1 MSIQKNII
9 KLLLQASSDFN
20 KLYNHVIDELTK
32 ATIVSTERVTPEE
45 LYKIS
50 NACTPTEK
58 ERVQALLDSYKQA
71 LQALIQQGI
80 TRAVMLS
87 TTTQQKAFEAYTRMQ
102 GEAVDEWRDKTANAF
117 IRSRRDRKG
126 GLNLSDR
133 VWNYTQQTKAEF
145 ELAMSNAIE
154 KGIKKG
160 ESAESL
166 GRKIRQHLNNPDM
179 MYRRYHVKKAMSDG
193 TKKDVI
199 EWRRRVVDEDGNVH
213 FVKEDLAKV
222 GTGVYRSARQ
232 NALRLTITETN
243 MAYNF
248 ANCERWSSEPFV
260 LGIRIRLSGN
270 HPEEDIC
277 DELAGDYPKDFM
289 WRGWH
294 PRCMCSASSILIDRD
309 SEEWKY
315 LRSLPEKEYKAYK
328 SPNLVQNVP
337 EKFSKWCERNAK
349 KLDLAR
355 EKGKLPYFVKDNER
369 VVGNLL
375 GWEEKQATEP
385 MSSREKTLADAKKRH
400 EARTDK
406 QINDILTRWENRKKT
421 IAKNNAIKHF
431 GDRILRYMDGI
442 KDVDT
447 SSLSKA
453 IHQRDFALIKLE
465 ADKLKSLG
473 KQILSLKR
481 LDDPMQVARDY
492 SMADAISVNKAV
504 ESRLARESTEL
515 FARKSFLESEIRWVE
530 AHKKYAT
537 WKVAQNAYKKELAI
551 VQRKIDIKAVV
562 DSVDDA
568 LAFTSTSRSKII
580 KALADD
586 MRKLLSASDVDLV
599 LAKKKAQELNDKY
612 QQLKS
617 KGVKKAKT
625 TSSTSIKSETVDD
638 LKKRLGS
645 SMPRTLD
652 HLKDAIAKYQR
663 TSKYGDTAKNHKG
676 EIERLMRKLFDEHD
690 LGMNIDD
697 TTLEP
702 VLNSWFKNTFET
714 GSSGGYKGS
723 SKTSGKIETG
733 HARLGAAHR
742 LFGLGKDLANDQLS
756 RHEYE
761 KYGNLLD
768 HDIVSSMSHNT
779 ARQYG
784 NIEIR
789 FKKDK
794 VIATWTAGD
803 SLGERFQP
811 SLVSDPK
818 SCSFDNLYNTPD
830 NDGIQTHDLAKF
842 KRDHISSYLEL
853 QYHGDLTID
862 CVESLTFPYDLKEP
876 SRSKFLKV
884 AEKWK
889 AAGAKVYYIVDDT
902 LCQL

>member
-9 KLLLQASSDFN
+9 KLLLHVSSDFN

-71 LQALIQQGI
+71 LQSLIQQGI

-87 TTTQQKAFEAYTRMQ
+87 TITQQKAFEAYTRMQ
-102 GEAVDEWRDKTANAF
+102 GEAVDEWRNKTANAF
-117 IRSRRDRKG
+117 IRSRRDRTD

-154 KGIKKG
+154 NGIKKG

-179 MYRRYHVKKAMSDG
+179 MYRRYHVKKAMSNG

-369 VVGNLL
+369 VVGNII
-375 GWEEKQATEP
+375 GWNKE
-385 MSSREKTLADAKKRH
+385 
-400 EARTDK
+400 
-406 QINDILTRWENRKKT
+406 DILAKEITEVCKMARASGKEIQGIAESIAQKYGAKCTPINFKSEDSIRRKVLLERQEVPMFSPKNLKDTVRTTIVADNKDIDFIISDLVKHKSFVRLKEQKT
-421 IAKNNAIKHF
+421 
-431 GDRILRYMDGI
+431 
-442 KDVDT
+442 
-447 SSLSKA
+447 
-453 IHQRDFALIKLE
+453 
-465 ADKLKSLG
+465 SLG
-473 KQILSLKR
+473 YVGNIVNLITNNGLIAEIQVITPYMIYAKESPKIAKQILGESMWNKIMQKTKLEGGLGHKFYEQWR
-481 LDDPMQVARDY
+481 LLNPK
-492 SMADAISVNKAV
+492 SKEAI
-504 ESRLARESTEL
+504 
-515 FARKSFLESEIRWVE
+515 EI
-530 AHKKYAT
+530 
-537 WKVAQNAYKKELAI
+537 
-551 VQRKIDIKAVV
+551 
-562 DSVDDA
+562 
-568 LAFTSTSRSKII
+568 
-580 KALADD
+580 
-586 MRKLLSASDVDLV
+586 
-599 LAKKKAQELNDKY
+599 AKKSVEY
-612 QQLKS
+612 Y
-617 KGVKKAKT
+617 
-625 TSSTSIKSETVDD
+625 
-638 LKKRLGS
+638 R
-645 SMPRTLD
+645 
-652 HLKDAIAKYQR
+652 H
-663 TSKYGDTAKNHKG
+663 
-676 EIERLMRKLFDEHD
+676 
-690 LGMNIDD
+690 
-697 TTLEP
+697 
-702 VLNSWFKNTFET
+702 FKN
-714 GSSGGYKGS
+714 
-723 SKTSGKIETG
+723 
-733 HARLGAAHR
+733 
-742 LFGLGKDLANDQLS
+742 
-756 RHEYE
+756 
-761 KYGNLLD
+761 
-768 HDIVSSMSHNT
+768 
-779 ARQYG
+779 
-784 NIEIR
+784 
-789 FKKDK
+789 
-794 VIATWTAGD
+794 
-803 SLGERFQP
+803 
-811 SLVSDPK
+811 
-818 SCSFDNLYNTPD
+818 
-830 NDGIQTHDLAKF
+830 
-842 KRDHISSYLEL
+842 
-853 QYHGDLTID
+853 
-862 CVESLTFPYDLKEP
+862 
-876 SRSKFLKV
+876 
-884 AEKWK
+884 
-889 AAGAKVYYIVDDT
+889 
-902 LCQL
+902 

>member
-20 KLYNHVIDELTK
+20 KLYNHIIDELTK

-50 NACTPTEK
+50 KACTPTEK

-71 LQALIQQGI
+71 LQSLIQQGI

-87 TTTQQKAFEAYTRMQ
+87 TITQQKAFEAYTRMQ

-328 SPNLVQNVP
+328 SPDLVQNVP

-369 VVGNLL
+369 VVGNII
-375 GWEEKQATEP
+375 GWNKE
-385 MSSREKTLADAKKRH
+385 
-400 EARTDK
+400 
-406 QINDILTRWENRKKT
+406 DILAKEITEVCKMARASGKEIQGIAESIAQKYGAKCTPINFKSEESIRRKVLLERQEVPMFSPKNLKDTVRTTIVADNKDIDFIISDLVKHKSFVRLKEQKT
-421 IAKNNAIKHF
+421 
-431 GDRILRYMDGI
+431 
-442 KDVDT
+442 
-447 SSLSKA
+447 
-453 IHQRDFALIKLE
+453 
-465 ADKLKSLG
+465 SLG
-473 KQILSLKR
+473 YVGNIVNLITNNGLIAEIQVITPYMIYAKESPKIAKQILGESMWNKIMQKTKLEGGLGHKFYEQWR
-481 LDDPMQVARDY
+481 LLNPK
-492 SMADAISVNKAV
+492 SKEAI
-504 ESRLARESTEL
+504 
-515 FARKSFLESEIRWVE
+515 EI
-530 AHKKYAT
+530 
-537 WKVAQNAYKKELAI
+537 
-551 VQRKIDIKAVV
+551 
-562 DSVDDA
+562 
-568 LAFTSTSRSKII
+568 
-580 KALADD
+580 
-586 MRKLLSASDVDLV
+586 
-599 LAKKKAQELNDKY
+599 AKKSVEY
-612 QQLKS
+612 Y
-617 KGVKKAKT
+617 
-625 TSSTSIKSETVDD
+625 
-638 LKKRLGS
+638 R
-645 SMPRTLD
+645 
-652 HLKDAIAKYQR
+652 H
-663 TSKYGDTAKNHKG
+663 
-676 EIERLMRKLFDEHD
+676 
-690 LGMNIDD
+690 
-697 TTLEP
+697 
-702 VLNSWFKNTFET
+702 FKN
-714 GSSGGYKGS
+714 
-723 SKTSGKIETG
+723 
-733 HARLGAAHR
+733 
-742 LFGLGKDLANDQLS
+742 
-756 RHEYE
+756 
-761 KYGNLLD
+761 
-768 HDIVSSMSHNT
+768 
-779 ARQYG
+779 
-784 NIEIR
+784 
-789 FKKDK
+789 
-794 VIATWTAGD
+794 
-803 SLGERFQP
+803 
-811 SLVSDPK
+811 
-818 SCSFDNLYNTPD
+818 
-830 NDGIQTHDLAKF
+830 
-842 KRDHISSYLEL
+842 
-853 QYHGDLTID
+853 
-862 CVESLTFPYDLKEP
+862 
-876 SRSKFLKV
+876 
-884 AEKWK
+884 
-889 AAGAKVYYIVDDT
+889 
-902 LCQL
+902 